1 MKVPRRHYHHFPII
15 QRWGKYLRWRERLG
29 LPAQVDGGFRNGCKI
44 TPDWIL
50 QAESK
55 QPRNL
60 HGRLWH
66 TMPTSMESY
75 GEANPLGICLCSF
88 SAYILSSPESLLI
101 LSWMRLDPGP
111 CELQLG
117 SSSTLLRLQG
127 SGTISG
133 PFQQSP
139 EKMVGEEQGRSCD
152 PGVSQASSVLS
163 VTVSAFFFFSGTEK
177 P

>member
-1 MKVPRRHYHHFPII
+1 
-15 QRWGKYLRWRERLG
+15 
-29 LPAQVDGGFRNGCKI
+29 
-44 TPDWIL
+44 
-50 QAESK
+50 
-55 QPRNL
+55 
-60 HGRLWH
+60 
-66 TMPTSMESY
+66 MPTSMESY
-75 GEANPLGICLCSF
+75 GEANPLGICLCSS
-88 SAYILSSPESLLI
+88 SAYILSSPESLLT

-163 VTVSAFFFFSGTEK
+163 VTVSAFFFFFFQVQKSPSNLLSGSIFTWETPQSLSHSNRETRGTQSQK
-177 P
+177 EQEMPGVHVFLS